1 MIKMRK
7 KYKISFFEIEIN
19 WLIAVCVLLTSA
31 GLARLGLWQLERAG
45 DKYEQR
51 RLLEAESSQNAEPIE
66 SIPLGHL
73 HRANPDIQNRH
84 VLLRGKYINDRT
96 ILLPGEFFDGQI
108 GYGVVTPLRLASDN
122 KVVLVNRGW
131 TTGILPPDT
140 PPRLSPFTDNTT
152 ITAQIYVPPENAR
165 VIPSDID
172 PNSWP
177 VRLRTLEIGLIEQLL
192 GEEVFPFEL
201 RITKEQQGTL
211 IRHWPAVNPDVDQNL
226 SYAVQWFAFALI
238 VLLASVFSSSNL
250 WALLKG
256 PSRGR

>member
-1 MIKMRK
+1 MIKIIKEYRISSF
-7 KYKISFFEIEIN
+7 KITIN
-19 WLIAVCVLLTSA
+19 WLIAACVLLTSA

-45 DKYEQR
+45 DKYEQQ
-51 RLLEAESSQNAEPIE
+51 RLLEAESSQNAEAIE

-73 HRANPDIQNRH
+73 HRANPEIQNRH

-108 GYGVVTPLRLASDN
+108 GYGVVTPLRLASNN

-131 TTGILPPDT
+131 TSGILPPNS
-140 PPRLSPFTDNTT
+140 PPRLLPFTDNAT

-177 VRLRTLEIGLIEQLL
+177 VRLRTLELGLVEQLL

-201 RITKEQQGTL
+201 RITEEQQGTL

-226 SYAVQWFAFALI
+226 SYAVQWFTFAI
-238 VLLASVFSSSNL
+238 TVLLASVFSSSNL
-250 WALLKG
+250 WAILKG
-256 PSRGR
+256 PSRGS

>member
-1 MIKMRK
+1 MIKIRK
-7 KYKISFFEIEIN
+7 EYKLSFFRIKIN

-31 GLARLGLWQLERAG
+31 GLARLGLWQLDRAG
-45 DKYEQR
+45 DKYEQQ
-51 RLLEAESSQNAEPIE
+51 RLLEAQSSQNAEAIE
-66 SIPLGHL
+66 SIPRGHL

-108 GYGVVTPLRLASDN
+108 GYGVVTPLRLASDDT
-122 KVVLVNRGW
+122 VVLVNRGW
-131 TTGILPPDT
+131 TTGILPPNT
-140 PPRLSPFTDNTT
+140 APRLLPYMDKAT

-165 VIPSDID
+165 VIPSEID

-177 VRLRTLEIGLIEQLL
+177 VRLRTLELGVVEQLL

-201 RITKEQQGTL
+201 RLTKEQHGTL

-238 VLLASVFSSSNL
+238 VLLVSVFSSSNL
-250 WALLKG
+250 WAILKG
-256 PSRGR
+256 PSRGS